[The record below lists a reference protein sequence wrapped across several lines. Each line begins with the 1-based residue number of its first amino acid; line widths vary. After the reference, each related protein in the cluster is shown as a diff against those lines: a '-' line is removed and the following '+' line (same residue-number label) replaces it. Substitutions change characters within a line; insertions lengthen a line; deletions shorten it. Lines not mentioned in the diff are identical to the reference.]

1 MLRRQNR
8 RDFLTDAVGAAA
20 ICAIGGC
27 VTCGDEVGYAYP
39 GWRPGELDI
48 HFIHTGT
55 SENTFM
61 IFPDGT
67 TMLLDCGHVKCR
79 APGYA
84 DAIPPAPSDSR
95 RAGEWVRRYIERL
108 IPQREID

>member
-1 MLRRQNR
+1 MLKRLNR
-8 RDFLTDAVGAAA
+8 RDFLADAFGAAA
-20 ICAIGGC
+20 IGAVGGC
-27 VTCGDEVGYAYP
+27 VTCGDAVGCAYP
-39 GWRPGELDI
+39 GWNPGELDI

-67 TMLLDCGHVKCR
+67 TMLLDCGHVKRR

-84 DAIPPAPSDSR
+84 DAIPPAPSGKR

-108 IPQREID
+108 IPQL